1 MINIKTALSNA
12 TEVLA
17 DLHDTARIDA
27 EILLAYTL
35 SKTRTYLYTHPE
47 QPLNT
52 EQYQRFQTLVKE
64 RQLGRPVA
72 YLVKMREFW
81 SLPLKVTESTL
92 IPRPETEL
100 IVELCLHLIPE
111 QRDIRIIDLGTGS
124 GAIALALAKE
134 RPQWEVYASDISERA
149 LYVAKENA
157 ASLNITNIHFF
168 QSDWFSAIPDAMQ
181 FHAIVSNP
189 PYIPQTDPHLQQG
202 DLRFEPQSALASG
215 EDGLTAIRDIMQQ
228 SIARLNRDGLLLIE
242 HGYDQK
248 TVVGSML
255 KDYGYQKLQCWKDVQ
270 GLDRVSGGRLLKVDE

>member
-17 DLHDTARIDA
+17 DLYDTARIDA

-72 YLVKMREFW
+72 YLIKMREFW

-100 IVELCLHLIPE
+100 IVELCLRLIPE

-134 RPQWEVYASDISERA
+134 RPQWEVYACDISEQA
-149 LYVAKENA
+149 LDVAKENA

-168 QSDWFSAIPDAMQ
+168 QSDWFSAIPDDMQ